1 MSGTR
6 DLAGLVAPGPTTPP
20 DRTVAAPPPRR
31 RTAEREKSPADPM
44 AAAAAPSHMA
54 ASPGAEP
61 RPPRG
66 WRSKARRDELLG
78 TRQNDARNPTPPT
91 TVRIS
96 VNIPLGCKQW
106 VARQAREQQRFVSE
120 VLIEAL
126 DRHGDDASPPSGRVK
141 RVAVPD
147 GTIYNVVLP
156 AHERQRL
163 DDIVARKKTTRS
175 ALLTEVLRRA
185 VEP

>member
-6 DLAGLVAPGPTTPP
+6 DLAGLVAPGRATPP

-31 RTAEREKSPADPM
+31 RTAEREKSPVDPI
-44 AAAAAPSHMA
+44 AAAAAPSHMTA
-54 ASPGAEP
+54 APGAEP

-66 WRSKARRDELLG
+66 RRSKARREELPG
-78 TRQNDARNPTPPT
+78 TRQTDARNPTPSA

-106 VARQAREQQRFVSE
+106 LARQAREQQRFVSE
-120 VLIEAL
+120 IVMEAL
-126 DRHGDDASPPSGRVK
+126 DLHGDEASPPSGRAK

-147 GTIYNVVLP
+147 GTIYNIVLP
-156 AHERQRL
+156 AHDRRRL

-175 ALLTEVLRRA
+175 ALLTEILRRA